1 MGIIQMSISAAI
13 LILAVILIRQ
23 LAIHKLPK
31 KLFIILWG
39 VVLFRLLIP
48 FSITLPAPVYQSIS
62 TVVGGAAGSP
72 IEVGNAPSFPG
83 VGLSPST
90 PPNMGILET
99 INTVIPDMSES
110 TLSFPVASVWIVGIA
125 AIALFFIVTHFRSRM
140 EYKASLPVDNFYINK
155 WIKEQ
160 KMIRHI
166 QVRQSDRIAAPLTY
180 GIWKPVILF
189 PKTTDWQDIANLRYV
204 LTHEITHIRRF
215 DILTKWLLAAAL
227 CVHWFNPLVWAM
239 YVLANRDI
247 ELSCDEAVVK
257 TFGESKK
264 SAYAMALIG
273 LEENRGMFSP
283 LCTNFSKNSIE
294 ERIVAI
300 MKMKKK
306 SILGLILAVVM
317 VSALTV
323 GTLAVFANT
332 NTNGQNGTPEAGRWE
347 NTSSTPSAEFR
358 TQLDVGAG
366 ETNTELGF
374 TTRPLTEEEIA
385 ERQRLA
391 EGMPDAEPIPTI
403 YLGDYENAIMIPQGT
418 SEVERRELMERNPD
432 SVFRVHIDDIN
443 IAGEFELNLLAVRR
457 SDEHLYTTEQ
467 WANILERIEQG
478 LTVWMDED

>member
-1 MGIIQMSISAAI
+1 
-13 LILAVILIRQ
+13 
-23 LAIHKLPK
+23 
-31 KLFIILWG
+31 
-39 VVLFRLLIP
+39 
-48 FSITLPAPVYQSIS
+48 
-62 TVVGGAAGSP
+62 
-72 IEVGNAPSFPG
+72 
-83 VGLSPST
+83 
-90 PPNMGILET
+90 
-99 INTVIPDMSES
+99 
-110 TLSFPVASVWIVGIA
+110 
-125 AIALFFIVTHFRSRM
+125 
-140 EYKASLPVDNFYINK
+140 
-155 WIKEQ
+155 
-160 KMIRHI
+160 MIRHI

-239 YVLANRDI
+239 YFLANRDI

-306 SILGLILAVVM
+306 SILGLILTVVM

-323 GTLAVFANT
+323 GTLAVFATT
-332 NTNGQNGTPEAGRWE
+332 NTNGQNGAPEVGRVE
-347 NTSSTPSAEFR
+347 VLNPNGQQIVERQAQF
-358 TQLDVGAG
+358 DVGENEESNAF
-366 ETNTELGF
+366 GF
-374 TTRPLTEEEIA
+374 YSRPLSEDELAEIA
-385 ERQRLA
+385 RIY
-391 EGMPDAEPIPTI
+391 EPYNDNAPLEI
-403 YLGDYENAIMIPQGT
+403 YLGSYDSTIVIPQGT
-418 SEVERRELMERNPD
+418 SAAEWRELMERNPD
-432 SVFRVHIDDIN
+432 SVFRVHIDDFDNVI
-443 IAGEFELNLLAVRR
+443 EQHLELRGVRR
-457 SDEHLYTTEQ
+457 SDEHLYTAEE